1 MENKKRCI
9 FDSSKRNKMENLNTL
24 ITAAIEK
31 GYKFEAYTNIC
42 GKYTDLTDSFNG
54 GTDKSHFGFT
64 KDGKV
69 WFWFYQPNYKSSDFD
84 SMAYFDHR
92 YNTIN
97 GHTMYSFNQQWKSLE
112 FLGLR

>member
-1 MENKKRCI
+1 MKNI
-9 FDSSKRNKMENLNTL
+9 NTL

-31 GYKFEAYTNIC
+31 GYKYEAYTNVC
-42 GKYTDLTDSFNG
+42 GKYTDLTDSFND

-64 KDGKV
+64 KDGNV
-69 WFWFYQPNYKSSDFD
+69 WYWFSMQNYPDTDLNLETYTF
-84 SMAYFDHR
+84 FDHR

-97 GHTMYSFNQQWKSLE
+97 GHVMKSWNQQKKAFE